1 MPYSLDTSALM
12 QPWNDTYPRHIFG
25 TFWDR
30 YEELIDSGEAVAIDE
45 VFLELEKR
53 DDELCR
59 WARTRKQMFMSAEED
74 VQLAL
79 KDVLGLSEKMLGSQK
94 GRNAADPWV
103 IALAKARSLTVV
115 TMELSSG
122 NLAKPKIPD
131 VCSALG
137 VQCINVIGL
146 AQEQGWVF

>member
-1 MPYSLDTSALM
+1 MAYSLDTSALM

-30 YEELIDSGEAVAIDE
+30 YEGLIESGEAVAIDE

-59 WARTRKQMFMSAEED
+59 WARIRKKMFIAAEED

-94 GRNAADPWV
+94 CRNAADPWV

-131 VCSALG
+131 VCTALG
-137 VQCINVIGL
+137 VPCINVIGL